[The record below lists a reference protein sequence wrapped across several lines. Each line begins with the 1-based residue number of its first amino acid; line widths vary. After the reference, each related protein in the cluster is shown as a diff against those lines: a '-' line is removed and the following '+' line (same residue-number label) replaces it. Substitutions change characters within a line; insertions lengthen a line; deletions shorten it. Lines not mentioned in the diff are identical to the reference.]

1 MPFAVNT
8 GMNEQQMN
16 QKTLPDGEPQTAIN
30 EIACVASQER
40 FERMISAL
48 VKAGVFLPE
57 CFFSKTSQS

>member
-1 MPFAVNT
+1 
-8 GMNEQQMN
+8 MNEQQMN

>member
-1 MPFAVNT
+1 
-8 GMNEQQMN
+8 MNEQQMN

-57 CFFSKTSQS
+57 CFFSKTSQL